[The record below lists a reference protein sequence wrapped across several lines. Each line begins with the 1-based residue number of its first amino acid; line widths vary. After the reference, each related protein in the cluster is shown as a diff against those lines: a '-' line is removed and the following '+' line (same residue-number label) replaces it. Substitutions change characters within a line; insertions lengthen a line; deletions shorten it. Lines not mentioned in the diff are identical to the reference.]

1 MLAARSARCRKKVA
15 KKLQSCTAQRHVAH
29 RHCPRLGL
37 TTAAP
42 TLAALRPAHDHARA
56 EHARHARCTRVSL
69 ASDPRAPTLQH
80 ALARQKQGWRARV
93 TGHWLTAG
101 QPAAGMSGSHTRCK
115 HARQLRCSRASYIT
129 HTLCMLSTSTVATL
143 CREMMTMNE
152 MMTND
157 TMKKTK
163 DTMDD
168 ARECAPL
175 VPARLHDRQGARRAC
190 RMHVLAFPSC
200 VVATTQLGDR
210 ISHRHACA
218 RFPELCR
225 CYDTTRRSHLPPA
238 CMCSLS

>member
-93 TGHWLTAG
+93 TGHWLTVG
-101 QPAAGMSGSHTRCK
+101 RPAACASGSRTRCNALATSAARAAHASLTRCACHAPSPLSRVQRDEDNERDEDERHDEEDQGHDGRRERVRATRACSAHAQRRTRK
-115 HARQLRCSRASYIT
+115 HA
-129 HTLCMLSTSTVATL
+129 
-143 CREMMTMNE
+143 
-152 MMTND
+152 
-157 TMKKTK
+157 
-163 DTMDD
+163 
-168 ARECAPL
+168 AREHEPGPRHSTCCSS
-175 VPARLHDRQGARRAC
+175 DR
-190 RMHVLAFPSC
+190 H
-200 VVATTQLGDR
+200 
-210 ISHRHACA
+210 CA
-218 RFPELCR
+218 RH
-225 CYDTTRRSHLPPA
+225 TTR
-238 CMCSLS
+238 